1 MRTPVMKTP
10 PISYSPGPVIT
21 RRATLTPFGDL
32 DALHMVVAGRVMTD
46 GDDIGAQLQL
56 GQPDRRTVGVRHDRD
71 LASLDDAEAGKPVPG
86 DLHNHSPDGVEGLY
100 LIAYALAKTYNRHMD
115 NEGWQAEACASGG
128 GAVRRVGPDSWSL
141 QLPPASKGYALAQID
156 DYRSCPRGR
165 LPWRPP
171 VRMRLRAR
179 TSILNPRG
187 TLGFGFWNDPFAL
200 NLGQAGAARR
210 IPAPPQAVWFFY
222 GSPPHDLRLVPGLPG
237 HGWKA
242 AALRMCSI
250 PWILLM
256 PAMLIGF
263 PLSRLPILRR
273 FVVGA
278 GQRLIL
284 AKEEPLDLHL
294 GAWHSY
300 TIEWR
305 PGRSEFF
312 VDGRR
317 VRFGVLPLEA
327 PQSLEIEGLAIQSLD
342 VPPKSLTP

>member
-1 MRTPVMKTP
+1 
-10 PISYSPGPVIT
+10 
-21 RRATLTPFGDL
+21 
-32 DALHMVVAGRVMTD
+32 
-46 GDDIGAQLQL
+46 
-56 GQPDRRTVGVRHDRD
+56 
-71 LASLDDAEAGKPVPG
+71 
-86 DLHNHSPDGVEGLY
+86 
-100 LIAYALAKTYNRHMD
+100 
-115 NEGWQAEACASGG
+115 
-128 GAVRRVGPDSWSL
+128 
-141 QLPPASKGYALAQID
+141 
-156 DYRSCPRGR
+156 
-165 LPWRPP
+165 
-171 VRMRLRAR
+171 MRLRAR

-317 VRFGVLPLEA
+317 VLRSDLELPGPLGFVAWIDNQYAVLSPDRGARFGVLPLEA